1 MKVLLFDPIFID
13 HCSLTSNKYS
23 NNLNDLNSLV
33 IRMSLIARLVINMA
47 WNIAMIV
54 MKVSS
59 VPGVWCVL
67 DTGLPGPVTGH

>member
-13 HCSLTSNKYS
+13 HCSLTCNKYS
-23 NNLNDLNSLV
+23 NNLKDLDLLV
-33 IRMSLIARLVINMA
+33 IRIPIIVRVVMNMA
-47 WNIAMIV
+47 WNIAM
-54 MKVSS
+54 MKVSRMS